1 MSGRGLGHTGGT
13 IDKLE
18 AIPGLKTAFTKD
30 EFINIVTKT
39 GICVAG
45 QSGNMAPADKKIY
58 ALRDVTGTVESLPLI
73 ASSIMSKK
81 IAAGSDAILLD
92 VKTGSGAFMKTLE
105 DSITL
110 AQEMV
115 NIGEAAG
122 RKTVALITDM
132 DIPLGQN
139 IGNSLE
145 IIEVVKTLKGNGPE
159 DLANVCKALAVEML
173 MLAGKGNASE
183 CAKMAEE
190 SIKSGKALDKF
201 IEMVEAQGGDSSV
214 IKNTDNFDRASLS
227 KEVVAQQS
235 GYIYKMD
242 AEAIGLSSGML
253 GAGRDKEGAA
263 IDYSAG
269 IILERK
275 TGDKVNKGDVIAYLY
290 ANDDK
295 KLNLGYECFVESLE
309 ISDNS
314 PKDSKLIYARVDID
328 GVTRL

>member
-110 AQEMV
+110 AREMV

-132 DIPLGQN
+132 DIPLGKN

-145 IIEVVKTLKGNGPE
+145 IIEVVETLKGNGPE
-159 DLANVCKALAVEML
+159 DLTAVCKALAVEML

-183 CAKMAEE
+183 CANMADEA
-190 SIKSGKALDKF
+190 IKSGRAFDKF
-201 IEMVEAQGGDSSV
+201 VEMVEAQGGDSNV
-214 IKNTDNFDRASLS
+214 IKNTDNFEKASLV
-227 KEVVAQQS
+227 KEIIAEKS
-235 GYIYKMD
+235 GYICKMD
-242 AEAIGLSSGML
+242 AEGIGLSSGML

-269 IILERK
+269 IVLERK
-275 TGDKVNKGDVIAYLY
+275 TGDRVEAGDIIARMY

-295 KLNLGYECFVESLE
+295 KLNAGYERFVSSFE
-309 ISDNS
+309 ISGNA
-314 PKDSKLIYARVDID
+314 PAESKLVYARVSAE